1 MNTTTI
7 NRYATSL
14 NSLPFTNM
22 RLPTAR
28 STAKANRLCQLLY
41 WINLF
46 LAIVAASFVSGFLS
60 SSFSSSPRQ
69 RQRHSTTKI
78 RNTAVCFGRKT
89 IVVRSSKLQLSP
101 FNETNYF
108 PDDDILSRRQT
119 LVRAISFSTATL
131 FSIPSIA
138 ISDDETINNDDDTTI
153 QTTTNQITTTKALQE
168 PNSFEESLSGFVA
181 GAALVGTKT
190 IVKFPLDTATVR
202 VQMPNSNYSVRDPSG
217 LFNGCY
223 NGFFLT
229 LLSNIPAGAVFFAVK
244 DSVKTSLKNSGSPG
258 WLTTSLAVAAAQIPY
273 WIVRNPSEVVKV
285 RQQANIEGYG
295 EGVSAFDAVRLTLK
309 SNDDENRTI
318 NDGLSEFYTGYW
330 ENIIYAYP
338 ADVIKFVAY
347 ESITKG
353 RKDLS
358 PVEGAKAGAIATS
371 IAQLLTTPLDVVRNR
386 LMTGKNGN
394 GLSLSEKE
402 KNKGYVE
409 SLITLGKEEG
419 LKGLFAG
426 GIPRVGK
433 SILSGAIQ
441 FATYEETKQSI
452 TKFLIQR

>member
-1 MNTTTI
+1 MQQ
-7 NRYATSL
+7 S
-14 NSLPFTNM
+14 
-22 RLPTAR
+22 PTAR
-28 STAKANRLCQLLY
+28 SAAKAHRFCQLLY
-41 WINLF
+41 WVDVF
-46 LAIVAASFVSGFLS
+46 LVIVAASFVSGFS
-60 SSFSSSPRQ
+60 SSLSSSPRQ
-69 RQRHSTTKI
+69 RRQQHYPTTKI
-78 RNTAVCFGRKT
+78 RNTAVCFGNRKT
-89 IVVRSSKLQLSP
+89 RIRSKLQLSP
-101 FNETNYF
+101 FETNYF

-138 ISDDETINNDDDTTI
+138 ISDDETIKNNDDTTKI
-153 QTTTNQITTTKALQE
+153 QTTSKALQE
-168 PNSFEESLSGFVA
+168 PNSFQESLSGFVA

-202 VQMPNSNYSVRDPSG
+202 VQMPNSNYSIRDPSG

-223 NGFFLT
+223 NGVFLS
-229 LLSNIPAGAVFFAVK
+229 LLSNIPAGGVFFAVK

-258 WLTTSLAVAAAQIPY
+258 WLATSLAVAAAQIPY

-285 RQQANIEGYG
+285 RQQAGIEGYG
-295 EGVSAFDAVRLTLK
+295 EGVSAIDAVRLTLQ
-309 SNDDENRTI
+309 SSDDENRTI
-318 NDGLSEFYTGYW
+318 KDGLSEFYTGYW

-338 ADVIKFVAY
+338 ADVIKFIAY

-358 PVEGAKAGAIATS
+358 PIEGAKAGAIATS
-371 IAQLLTTPLDVVRNR
+371 TAQLLTTPLDVVRNR
-386 LMTGKNGN
+386 LMTGKDGN

-402 KNKGYVE
+402 KSKNYVE

-426 GIPRVGK
+426 GTPRVGK
-433 SILSGAIQ
+433 AILSGAIQ